1 MKKIL
6 KFGVIGILFLFVLFY
21 IILKNVSGT
30 TKVIVLKNDIN
41 KGKII
46 TEQDVETKEIS
57 NKNVLPDI
65 VLNQK
70 DIVGK
75 SLKVDR
81 LQNDF
86 IPKKI
91 IGDTAIKLK
100 SNEVLLTIFMP
111 REDAKLISTGD
122 EIALALIENNSNE
135 HPQIIKDLIITSI
148 EELPKKENDD
158 NANNKVLVAFKTID
172 TNASKIVPYLKQ
184 DQYKPIILPQKNSTK
199 EKNMS
204 NANTK

>member
-6 KFGVIGILFLFVLFY
+6 KLGIVGILFLFTVFY

-30 TKVIVLKNDIN
+30 TKVAVLKNDIN

-65 VLNQK
+65 VLNPK

-91 IGDTAIKLK
+91 IGDTSIKLK
-100 SNEVLLTIFMP
+100 SNEMLLTIFMP

-122 EIALALIENNSNE
+122 EIALALIENNANE
-135 HPQIIKDLIITSI
+135 NPQIIKGLIITSI

-158 NANNKVLVAFKTID
+158 NTNNKVLVAFKTTD

-199 EKNMS
+199 EKDMPNT
-204 NANTK
+204 NTK

>member
-6 KFGVIGILFLFVLFY
+6 KFGIVGILFLFTVFY

-46 TEQDVETKEIS
+46 TEQDVETKDIS

-65 VLNQK
+65 ILNSK

-86 IPKKI
+86 IPKK
-91 IGDTAIKLK
+91 
-100 SNEVLLTIFMP
+100 
-111 REDAKLISTGD
+111 
-122 EIALALIENNSNE
+122 
-135 HPQIIKDLIITSI
+135 
-148 EELPKKENDD
+148 
-158 NANNKVLVAFKTID
+158 
-172 TNASKIVPYLKQ
+172 
-184 DQYKPIILPQKNSTK
+184 
-199 EKNMS
+199 
-204 NANTK
+204 

>member
-184 DQYKPIILPQKNSTK
+184 AQYKPIILPQKNSTK